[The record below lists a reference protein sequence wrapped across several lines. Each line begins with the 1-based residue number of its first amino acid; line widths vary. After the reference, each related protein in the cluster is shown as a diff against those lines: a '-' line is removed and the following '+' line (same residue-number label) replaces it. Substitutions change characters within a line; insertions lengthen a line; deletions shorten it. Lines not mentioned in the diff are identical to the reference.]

1 MIVDA
6 SAMLAIV
13 NDEPERADFVDVLKS
28 ADKPLMSVANH
39 LEVAFKVDRDPRR
52 VLSRAVDRLIR
63 SFRIEMVPVTIE
75 QAIVART
82 AYRDFG
88 RGSGHPAKLNYGD
101 CFAYALAT
109 VSDKPLLYK
118 GNDFVHTDIRSAV

>member
-6 SAMLAIV
+6 SAILAIV
-13 NDEPERADFVDVLKS
+13 NDEPERADFVTALETAGKS
-28 ADKPLMSVANH
+28 LMSVANH
-39 LEVAFKVDRDPRR
+39 LEVAIKVDRDPNR
-52 VLSRAVDRLIR
+52 LMSRAVERLIR
-63 SFRIEMVPVTIE
+63 DFKIEIVPVTVE
-75 QAIVART
+75 QSVVARA

-88 RGSGHPAKLNYGD
+88 RGSGHRAKLNFGD

-109 VSDKPLLYK
+109 VTDRPLLYK